1 MSASVL
7 SPRLSQLFSEM
18 EQSQAQHVCYL
29 NFSSIESCWFIAVY
43 SNTDQVGMIG
53 NLCVLGYL
61 ISFLNAAC
69 LVESVAVILDRQL
82 RTGLE

>member
-1 MSASVL
+1 
-7 SPRLSQLFSEM
+7 
-18 EQSQAQHVCYL
+18 
-29 NFSSIESCWFIAVY
+29 
-43 SNTDQVGMIG
+43 MIG